1 MSIKIGDSVVTD
13 LREMGNESGVV
24 EYISPEGV
32 AIVRVGERKLK
43 IRLEHLKPD
52 DNSVTLTRKE
62 FNRIIAQLMHEDN
75 FSELTENSYAILKAS
90 SELIFARLE
99 AMLFGGDNG

>member
-1 MSIKIGDSVVTD
+1 MSVKVGDRVISD
-13 LREMGNESGVV
+13 LREMGKESGVV

-32 AIVRVGERKLK
+32 TIVRVGERKLK

-62 FNRIIAQLMHEDN
+62 FTRITAQLMHEDN
-75 FSELTENSYAILKAS
+75 FSELTEDSYALLKAS
-90 SELIFARLE
+90 SELIFVRLE

>member
-1 MSIKIGDSVVTD
+1 MSVKIGDCVKSD

-32 AIVRVGERKLK
+32 AIVRIGERKLK
-43 IRLEHLKPD
+43 IRLEDLKPD
-52 DNSVTLTRKE
+52 ENSVTLTRKE
-62 FNRIIAQLMHEDN
+62 FKRITAQLMHEDT
-75 FSELTENSYAILKAS
+75 FSELSEGSFELLKAS

-99 AMLFGGDNG
+99 TTLFGGDNG